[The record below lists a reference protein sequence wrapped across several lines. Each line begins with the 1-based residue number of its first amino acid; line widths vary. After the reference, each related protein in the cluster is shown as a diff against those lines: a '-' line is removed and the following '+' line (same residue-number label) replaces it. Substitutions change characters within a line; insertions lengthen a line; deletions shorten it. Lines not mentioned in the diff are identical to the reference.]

1 MNNSTN
7 STSTG
12 NGGGDGGGGGPAFVP
27 VLPVPIKI
35 GFYVLYA
42 FIAIIGTS
50 GNAMVIYVI
59 GIKHR
64 AERSCDVH
72 IISLAMADLL
82 SSIFIPLVMVHDIFT
97 DYETWH
103 LFGEI
108 GCKLLGPMNHLTILV
123 SSLMLVT
130 ISLNRI

>member
-1 MNNSTN
+1 MNNSSSNN
-7 STSTG
+7 SS
-12 NGGGDGGGGGPAFVP
+12 DGGGGGGGNYVP
-27 VLPVPIKI
+27 ILPVPAKI
-35 GFYVLYA
+35 GFYILYT
-42 FIAIIGTS
+42 FIAISGTS
-50 GNAMVIYVI
+50 GNSMVVYVI

-82 SSIFIPLVMVHDIFT
+82 SSIFIPLVTIHDIFT
-97 DYETWH
+97 DYDSWY
-103 LFGEI
+103 LFGEV

-130 ISLNRI
+130 ISLNRIQ